1 MIPFLS
7 ALREFK
13 SKILHSLL
21 STAYAILDH
30 PGPLTGLSEIKM
42 LRKMKHVSQRLLRKR
57 NETIIITLDFLAFLV
72 SWEYVTA
79 LNLIMPTLPVS
90 SLLSGCA
97 QDLKIQETLTVV
109 IIIVVFI

>member
-7 ALREFK
+7 ALRKFK

-30 PGPLTGLSEIKM
+30 PGPLTGFSEIKM
-42 LRKMKHVSQRLLRKR
+42 LRKMKRLSQRLLRKR

-72 SWEYVTA
+72 SREYVTA
-79 LNLIMPTLPVS
+79 LNLTMPTLPVS

>member
-7 ALREFK
+7 ALRKFK

-30 PGPLTGLSEIKM
+30 PGPLTGFSEIKT
-42 LRKMKHVSQRLLRKR
+42 QRLLRKR

-72 SWEYVTA
+72 SREYVTA
-79 LNLIMPTLPVS
+79 LNLTMPTLPVS